1 VKKLVLVILV
11 FLCSPK
17 VAQSQHM
24 SGIASKWSDSFVAWE
39 IFGLENVSEDSTEAQ
54 WEEFTMGSLQQRWLD
69 VREDWTE
76 WDFSLFEREGTIK
89 IKWKTDPSQWELRTF
104 DGSIITMKTVWRD
117 DFTEW
122 RVTDGT
128 VSLDFK
134 SRYTS
139 DLGEWF
145 AKDREGNRFAVTVTY
160 PNDPRDWTI
169 TDELPESVSAE
180 MKLAMVFVVLYHATP
195 HR

>member
-1 VKKLVLVILV
+1 
-11 FLCSPK
+11 
-17 VAQSQHM
+17 
-24 SGIASKWSDSFVAWE
+24 
-39 IFGLENVSEDSTEAQ
+39 
-54 WEEFTMGSLQQRWLD
+54 
-69 VREDWTE
+69 
-76 WDFSLFEREGTIK
+76 
-89 IKWKTDPSQWELRTF
+89 
-104 DGSIITMKTVWRD
+104 MKTVWRE